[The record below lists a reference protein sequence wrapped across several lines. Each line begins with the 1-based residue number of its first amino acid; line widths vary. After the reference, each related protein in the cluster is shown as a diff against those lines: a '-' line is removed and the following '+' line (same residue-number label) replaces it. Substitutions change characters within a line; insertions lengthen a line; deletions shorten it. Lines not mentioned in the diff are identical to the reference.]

1 MQLDVPHRADIAD
14 RDLLEEISA
23 ACQWWRRQR
32 TWLVS
37 SSFTGGGVIEAFE
50 HLVAGRVAAGA
61 LGLALPSGTA
71 ALVTALRA
79 AGIRPGATIGVP
91 ALGWTAAGAAA
102 SALCVRTRALPVNQV
117 TGLLDPAL
125 LASDP
130 GLAGGLAAV
139 VAVHQHGIA
148 CDVPELR
155 RVWPGIPVIEDA
167 AWAWGAC
174 YPDGAAVGSAAD
186 ACAFSFDAAKTPSAG
201 ELGCLVTRT
210 HAWHARAVEL
220 TQHPV
225 RQMVAGVPSPKD
237 DQPMMRVAPA
247 VAMLGAFAVQRH
259 AAQAPMLRQAAA
271 RLASDLEGAGLTVL
285 PAAESRSPGII
296 AVKASL
302 TQVRAA
308 VDCLTLTGGLT
319 VASVRQPKSRVHP
332 QAAGEAGL
340 LKLAGST
347 VTVTLASRRRK
358 RTHQA
363 EYRKH
368 G

>member
-1 MQLDVPHRADIAD
+1 MQLDVPHRAGIAD

-23 ACQWWRRQR
+23 ACRWWSRQR

-37 SSFTGGGVIEAFE
+37 SSFTGGGVIGAFE
-50 HLVAGRVAAGA
+50 HLVAGRVARDA
-61 LGLALPSGTA
+61 LALALPSGTA
-71 ALVTALRA
+71 ALVAALRA
-79 AGIRPGATIGVP
+79 AGVRPGATIGVP

-102 SALCVRTRALPVNQV
+102 SALRVRTRALPVNQV

-125 LASDP
+125 LAPDP

-155 RVWPGIPVIEDA
+155 RIWPGIPVIEDA
-167 AWAWGAC
+167 AWAWGAR

-210 HAWHARAVEL
+210 HAWYASAVEL

-225 RQMVAGVPSPKD
+225 RQMVAGVLSPKD
-237 DQPMMRVAPA
+237 DQPMMRAAPA
-247 VAMLGAFAVQRH
+247 AAMLGAFAVQRH
-259 AAQAPMLRQAAA
+259 TAQAPLLRQAAA
-271 RLASDLEGAGLTVL
+271 LLASDLEGAGLTVL
-285 PAAESRSPGII
+285 SAAESRSPGVIS
-296 AVKASL
+296 VKASL
-302 TQVRAA
+302 TRVRAA
-308 VDCLTLTGGLT
+308 VDGLALTGGLT
-319 VASVRQPKSRVHP
+319 VASVRRPESRVHP
-332 QAAGEAGL
+332 QAADDPGL
-340 LKLAGST
+340 LELAGSI

-358 RTHQA
+358 RTYQA
-363 EYRKH
+363 ECRRR